1 VKPTPVSVR
10 PDTARPVIAW
20 MPGAARPGPA
30 GVAAFQVVPS
40 GDVHT
45 TTTCSPGR
53 AASTVP
59 SELPFIRPG
68 VKPADVVTVA
78 ANVQAVPLPERYTL
92 AARTPST
99 VAGPALGQGETAGNL
114 AATET

>member
-1 VKPTPVSVR
+1 LPGRGGRLPGR
-10 PDTARPVIAW
+10 PIRGRPHHDDLLTWPGGQHGAI
-20 MPGAARPGPA
+20 GAAIHQA
-30 GVAAFQVVPS
+30 GGEA
-40 GDVHT
+40 G
-45 TTTCSPGR
+45 
-53 AASTVP
+53 
-59 SELPFIRPG
+59 
-68 VKPADVVTVA
+68 DVVTVA